1 MSPLLLSLSLL
12 LCALRVLCGVIIK
25 YKMKIQKAPFKKARI
40 EIIPMIDVIFFLLVF
55 FMFSSFSMV
64 RMKGVNMALPRQG
77 SGADTGGQGTAN
89 AAKLVIT
96 VNPQGDYFIGR
107 RKVAHDEL
115 KSQMS
120 AALARTPDAIV
131 ILNVAKTQSA
141 QNLINVIDSVNTTAS
156 PSGKPLQLL
165 IATEPVDAEGNALPS
180 VSSPARP
187 PAQR

>member
-1 MSPLLLSLSLL
+1 
-12 LCALRVLCGVIIK
+12 
-25 YKMKIQKAPFKKARI
+25 MKLQKKPFKKARI

-77 SGADTGGQGTAN
+77 NGAEKGGQGNAAG

-180 VSSPARP
+180 VSSPSRP